1 VVLIRKSPND
11 LNACDTFDYNDLNAY
26 LLVVLGLASPS
37 EDQIQTYTEIAK
49 KTREGTII
57 PLKDTTLLAKKAPLV
72 TLSETQDLSKAIEI
86 FAGGVHRIL
95 IVKEGTDN
103 VVGVLSQW
111 TVVKFLWE
119 NGSSFPVIDQLY
131 PMILRDLNVGTH
143 QAIAIK

>member
-1 VVLIRKSPND
+1 MIRKSPNH

-49 KTREGTII
+49 KAREGTII
-57 PLKDTTLLAKKAPLV
+57 PLKDTTFLAKKAPLV

-95 IVKEGTDN
+95 IVKEETDN

-111 TVVKFLWE
+111 TVVRFLWE

-143 QAIAIK
+143 QAIAIR